1 MAQTAGASSLFRERV
16 LHFDESSIRSLVHE
30 GNFLFSSRDI
40 CSVLGYSNTSQTI
53 KAHCFPEYQLSLE
66 DIAKDPINIE
76 TISMAEVENET
87 SLEHSYRMREK
98 WLTEPGLYQLLGR
111 SKQPAAEPFQRWIY
125 EEVMPSLRKD
135 GSYNTQTRNN
145 QVQLINE
152 TDLHYKIVEFIR
164 KRYPDALIIPG
175 LGENQISS
183 EMRIDSYRKGYQAG
197 QCDLMLPVR
206 SGNKAGLALELKT
219 PAIWQAEASQK
230 QKMFLQ
236 KLEEQGWQIF
246 VSNCYE
252 DLLFEVRDYLD
263 KASKKRKR

>member
-1 MAQTAGASSLFRERV
+1 MAQTAGASSLKV
-16 LHFDESSIRSLVHE
+16 LHFDDSSIRSLVHE

-66 DIAKDPINIE
+66 DIAKDPSNMKM
-76 TISMAEVENET
+76 ISLAEMEHEGPVEYSN
-87 SLEHSYRMREK
+87 RMREK

-135 GSYNTQTRNN
+135 GSYNTQTRNQ

-175 LGENQISS
+175 LGENQITS
-183 EMRIDSYRKGYQAG
+183 EMRIDSWRKGYQAG
-197 QCDLMLPVR
+197 QCDLLLPIR
-206 SGNKAGLALELKT
+206 SGMKVGLALELKT
-219 PAIWQAEASQK
+219 PASLQAEASEN

-236 KLEEQGWQIF
+236 KLQSEGWQIL

-252 DLLFEVRDYLD
+252 DLLFEVRDYMD
-263 KASKKRKR
+263 KASKATKKRKR

>member
-1 MAQTAGASSLFRERV
+1 MAQTAGASSLKV
-16 LHFDESSIRSLVHE
+16 LHFDDSSIRSLVHE

-66 DIAKDPINIE
+66 DIAKDPMDMK
-76 TISMAEVENET
+76 TISMAEIENET
-87 SLEHSYRMREK
+87 SLEHSYRLREK

-135 GSYNTQTRNN
+135 GSYNTQTRNQ

-164 KRYPDALIIPG
+164 KRYPDVPLIAG
-175 LGENQISS
+175 LGELQDSS
-183 EMRIDSYRKGYQAG
+183 EKRIDAWRKGYTKG
-197 QCDLMLPVR
+197 QPDLMLPIR
-206 SGNKAGLALELKT
+206 SGRKNGLALELKS
-219 PAIWQAEASQK
+219 PGWQAEASEHQK
-230 QKMFLQ
+230 AFLR
-236 KLEEQGWQIF
+236 KLEEQGWQIKI
-246 VSNCYE
+246 SNCYE